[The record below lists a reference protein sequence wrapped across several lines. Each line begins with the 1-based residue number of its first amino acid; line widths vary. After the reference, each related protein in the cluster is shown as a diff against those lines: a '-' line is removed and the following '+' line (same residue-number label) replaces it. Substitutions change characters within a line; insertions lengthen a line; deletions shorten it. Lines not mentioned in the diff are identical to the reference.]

1 MEKAKPVARSDA
13 LSNRE
18 LALIADSLATAAD
31 EFANRS
37 CNDFSFPA
45 TPENQAIGAAIA
57 RHRDPGDWDTDHT
70 LAAFLAQIA
79 ASKER
84 VVVYDNWAAGYFAEF
99 CKRLAAITPTGQL
112 SAAELEII
120 AELLESSAEDH
131 EAWYGD
137 DQDDLDIT
145 LAPTAEDRDLLA
157 AAILHQAPRG
167 WRAKL
172 AKLAQATGPIC
183 LPDFQVMRYLA
194 ARCKAH
200 AAVTD
205 AVSAADI
212 LTAPAPI
219 PMQDATNRLAGT
231 VPVMERSGIAP
242 RFPQLK
248 RYLKAYFQPFANWQ
262 SEQLPLLERYAA
274 GEAGA
279 TLCQNGKFT
288 TEFASARRS
297 LFECSLALGWHAVQT
312 ALGGAIAQAKGRKVM
327 IPTLKAT
334 EREFAK
340 LVEGG
345 EHVHMQIPPML
356 NARDFQKRLES
367 GFEGKYAEQVDA
379 EISRA
384 ELDIV
389 RHLLLKNHA
398 PEHIQQAFL
407 TFSPEL
413 TARKGED
420 AATYVADTLQ
430 RAAADPLL
438 HEWREQNQPAKVEV
452 DAAAFQCT
460 IGKDWLAP
468 LRRSVAYDY
477 WSCRMAAHCG
487 GRWNYSFNNIVGT
500 TTDCLVLGWE
510 KEALRLFQQVRT
522 DINEQRFG
530 NVNESKNSTQ
540 YFLLRLIADSQGKP
554 RTGDGEPL
562 FAALLAHWQTP
573 DADALAPLLLAACDR
588 HTHQA
593 AKTDGPLKSQH
604 IYYPFEALAVLRL
617 RLLRGLTNPPLEHP
631 LMSTPLGALPEVTKF
646 YTDELLEGVV
656 KQARVEFQDL

>member
-13 LSNRE
+13 LSSRE

-31 EFANRS
+31 EFADRS
-37 CNDFSFPA
+37 CNDFSFPG
-45 TPENQAIGAAIA
+45 TPENRAIGEAIA
-57 RHRDPGDWDTDHT
+57 RHCDTGYWEADST
-70 LAAFLAQIA
+70 LAAFLAEMA
-79 ASKER
+79 ANNER
-84 VVVYDNWAAGYFAEF
+84 VVVYDNWAAGYFAEL
-99 CKRLAAITPTGQL
+99 CKRLASVTPPGPL
-112 SAAELEII
+112 SAAELAII

-131 EAWYGD
+131 EGWYGD
-137 DQDDLDIT
+137 QRDDLDIT
-145 LAPTAEDRDLLA
+145 LAPTAEHRDLLA
-157 AAILHQAPRG
+157 AATLHQAPRG

-172 AKLAQATGPIC
+172 AKLAKAAGPIS
-183 LPDFQVMRYLA
+183 LPDFQVMSYLA

-205 AVSAADI
+205 AVSAAGI

-219 PMQDATNRLAGT
+219 HAQDATIRHAGA
-231 VPVMERSGIAP
+231 VPAIERAGIAP
-242 RFPQLK
+242 RFPQLE
-248 RYLKAYFQPFANWQ
+248 RYLKAYSQSFANWQ

-274 GEAGA
+274 GKAGA
-279 TLCQNGKFT
+279 TLCQNGQFT
-288 TEFASARRS
+288 TEFASARQS
-297 LFECSLALGWHAVQT
+297 LFECSLALLWHAVQT
-312 ALGGAIAQAKGRKVM
+312 ALGGAIAQAKEKKVK
-327 IPTLKAT
+327 IPTLKVT

-345 EHVHMQIPPML
+345 KHVHMQIPPAL
-356 NARDFQKRLES
+356 NARDFQKRLEP

-384 ELDIV
+384 EFDIV
-389 RHLLLKNHA
+389 RHLLLNNHA
-398 PEHIQQAFL
+398 PEQIQQAFL

-413 TARKGED
+413 AARKGEG
-420 AATYVADTLQ
+420 AVTYVADTLQ
-430 RAAADPLL
+430 RAATDPLL
-438 HEWREQNQPAKVEV
+438 HEWREQNRPAQV
-452 DAAAFQCT
+452 DVDRAAFQRT

-487 GRWNYSFNNIVGT
+487 GRWNYWFDNIVGT
-500 TTDCLVLGWE
+500 ATNCLVLGWE
-510 KEALRLFQQVRT
+510 KEALGLFQQVRT
-522 DINEQRFG
+522 HIDEQRFDYI
-530 NVNESKNSTQ
+530 NESKNPTQ

-593 AKTDGPLKSQH
+593 AKTDGPLMLQH
-604 IYYPFEALAVLRL
+604 TYYPLEALAVLRL
-617 RLLRGLTNPPLEHP
+617 RLLRGLTNPLLEHP
-631 LMSTPLGALPEVTKF
+631 LMSTPLGALPEVTEF

-656 KQARVEFQDL
+656 KQARLEFQDL